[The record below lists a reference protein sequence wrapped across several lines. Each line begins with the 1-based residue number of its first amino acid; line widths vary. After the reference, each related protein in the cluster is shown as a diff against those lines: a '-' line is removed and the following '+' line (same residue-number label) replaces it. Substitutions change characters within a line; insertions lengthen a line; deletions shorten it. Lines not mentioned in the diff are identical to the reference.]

1 MGVTLDGLEK
11 RVGWATTLSIGDVC
25 FPADY
30 VVWISFARA
39 VFDSEAR
46 KAARSGCP

>member
-25 FPADY
+25 FPGGY
-30 VVWISFARA
+30 VVWVSFAGA
-39 VFDSEAR
+39 VGDSWTR
-46 KAARSGCP
+46 KGT